1 MSGPTL
7 RSAGFHRDVARARLA
22 LVVSAVCFVLAACG
36 EDDGE
41 GGAPDL
47 FLGLSGFVI
56 ACLVVWFI
64 ARAIRRR
71 G

>member
-1 MSGPTL
+1 MPAQSLGTFYRYAPAVTL
-7 RSAGFHRDVARARLA
+7 LLFT
-22 LVVSAVCFVLAACG
+22 ACG

-41 GGAPDL
+41 GGDPDL

-56 ACLVVWFI
+56 FLVVVWLI
-64 ARAIRRR
+64 WRAARRR

>member
-1 MSGPTL
+1 MQTDIL
-7 RSAGFHRDVARARLA
+7 KARLA
-22 LVVSAVCFVLAACG
+22 LLISFISFTLAACG

-56 ACLVVWFI
+56 FCIIVWFVV
-64 ARAIRRR
+64 RKTRSR
-71 G
+71 